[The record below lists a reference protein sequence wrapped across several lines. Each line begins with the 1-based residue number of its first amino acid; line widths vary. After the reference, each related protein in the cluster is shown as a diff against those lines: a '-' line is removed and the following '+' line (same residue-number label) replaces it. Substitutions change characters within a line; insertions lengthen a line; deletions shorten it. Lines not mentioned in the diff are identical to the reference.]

1 MTTVE
6 RLRLADIQRI
16 DAEHDAAAGPG
27 HPASALKLGALSPGG
42 TAVAGSDGHLFIR
55 DGGNRWEQQYLG
67 EITIVEAWRKN
78 WRYILGTRQQGARD
92 RGLELWNVIVP
103 DKQVLL
109 SDKRWPPNG
118 DAGGKRPIR
127 FLQEGLPAM
136 ARLLYPEAE
145 LRAGASAAPMYFR
158 HNSHWT
164 ASGCCAAAEVVLAAI
179 APMIRLGDM
188 ELAGRC
194 VRASQ
199 DLTDHFFDP
208 APEEDLL
215 KLLPVGEVVFDNR
228 HLELTG
234 KHIGNIYVVENPQ
247 APDPRRLIL
256 FGDSCAYEYGLAA
269 VLSAV
274 FARVAFV
281 WSNAVDWDMVA
292 EHRADLVLCES
303 VERYIATLPKA

>member
-16 DAEHDAAAGPG
+16 DTEHDIAAGPG
-27 HPASALKLGALSPGG
+27 HPASALKPGALSPGG

-67 EITIVEAWRKN
+67 ELTIVDAWRMN
-78 WRYILGTRQQGARD
+78 WRYILGTRQAGARE
-92 RGLELWNVIVP
+92 RGIELWNVIVP
-103 DKQVLL
+103 DKQILL
-109 SDKRWPPNG
+109 ADKRWPP
-118 DAGGKRPIR
+118 GGKPGNKRPVK
-127 FLQEGLPAM
+127 FLQEVLPPA
-136 ARLLYPEAE
+136 ARLIYAEAA
-145 LRAGASAAPMYFR
+145 LRAASPTAPMYFR

-164 ASGCCAAAEVVLAAI
+164 ASGCCAAAEAILALISPEVRLSDLELAA
-179 APMIRLGDM
+179 R
-188 ELAGRC
+188 
-194 VRASQ
+194 RARGSH

-208 APEEDLL
+208 APEEDML
-215 KLLPVGEVVFDNR
+215 KMAPVGDVVFDNR

-234 KHIGNIYVVENPQ
+234 KHIGNIYVVENRQ

-256 FGDSCAYEYGLAA
+256 FGDSCAYDYGLAY